1 MRKYIKRQMFELL
14 DTMSEAVEMLPEA
27 ARDNAS
33 QFTNLLADQQEAA
46 MAVGQ
51 QIEDSEGE
59 GTKAVQ
65 LLEQYCELLWEMSQ
79 QPENPE
85 KTDIDRLDQV
95 LGQVKQEIQELP
107 EQFDVVF
114 MPYKASMWDCME
126 SVWQAACDDPGCY
139 PFVVPIPYFDLK
151 DGKIVK
157 KNYEGNQFPP
167 YVPITSYEGFPL
179 EEIHPSAIFIHNP
192 YDEYNIVTRVA
203 PEYFSA
209 ELKKVTDRLVYIPY
223 YVTGDAVFVTHRYKP
238 SYENMDFIVTQCEK
252 MIDSYDSNLPRKK
265 FLPFGSP
272 IADRIL
278 RLEKEKPAIPEEWKR
293 QLKNGKDFG
302 GDRTVMLNTSISLF
316 MKQRDRFLD
325 KIEYL
330 MNLAKHVEGVTLVWR
345 PHPLLH
351 TTAQTMGLKY
361 AARLAGLEDKFR
373 REKIG
378 VLDHTL
384 DVGETVA
391 LCDAYL
397 GETASSM
404 IHMFGIARKPRFYI
418 NLLMPQEAEEA
429 DNTFLVSG
437 RCQTEEKEY
446 YVLDQQGWIL
456 ERDKDT
462 AEERLVVRIP
472 GREVVRGRAYRG
484 MELKEDSLWVYP
496 ENAEGIFIYQLG
508 TGRMR
513 KLFEPAGET
522 EKRGSREII
531 QSARDRDVTQGA
543 GDCGAVGNC
552 DAAGN
557 FDAAGD
563 RNAAQGIEDYLTI
576 SEECLA
582 AMRSERFLRGNLN
595 HEWYENEKN
604 SVEDFFHFL
613 RTAKEDELKGNW
625 GPYPVWLA
633 SLDGSCG
640 KKVLDAVKA
649 SLPKSSS

>member
-27 ARDNAS
+27 AGENNSS
-33 QFTNLLADQQEAA
+33 QFTNLLADQQDAA

-79 QPENPE
+79 SPDNME
-85 KTDIDRLDQV
+85 KADTDRLNQV
-95 LGQVKQEIQELP
+95 LDQVKQELRDMP

-126 SVWQAACDDPGCY
+126 SVWQAACDAPDCF

-151 DGKIVK
+151 DGQIVK
-157 KNYEGNQFPP
+157 KHYEGNQFPP

-179 EEIHPSAIFIHNP
+179 EEIHPSVIFVHNP

-278 RLEKEKPAIPEEWKR
+278 RLEKEKPAIPAEWKR
-293 QLKNGKDFG
+293 QLKNGEDFG
-302 GDRTVMLNTSISLF
+302 GDRAVMLNTSISLF
-316 MKQRDRFLD
+316 MKQKDRFLD

-330 MNLAKHVEGVTLVWR
+330 LELAKHVEGVTLVWR

-351 TTAQTMGLKY
+351 ATAQTMGLKY
-361 AARLAGLEDKFR
+361 ATRLAGLEDKFR
-373 REKIG
+373 RERIG

-404 IHMFGIARKPRFYI
+404 PNMFGIARKPRFYI
-418 NLLMPQEAEEA
+418 NLLIPQGAETA
-429 DNTFLVSG
+429 DNTFLISG
-437 RCQTEEKEY
+437 RCQTEEKEF
-446 YVLDQQGWIL
+446 YVLDEPGWIV
-456 ERDKDT
+456 ERDKNT

-508 TGRMR
+508 NGSMR

-522 EKRGSREII
+522 EKKGSREIC
-531 QSARDRDVTQGA
+531 QST
-543 GDCGAVGNC
+543 GDC

-563 RNAAQGIEDYLTI
+563 HGAIGDCITVQGTEDYLTV
-576 SEECLA
+576 SKACLA
-582 AMRSERFLRGNLN
+582 AMRAERFQRGNLN

-625 GPYPVWLA
+625 GPYPAWLA

-640 KKVLDAVKA
+640 RKVFDAVKA
-649 SLPKSSS
+649 SLPGK